1 VNVSGGVVGSSVG
14 CCRLNVLSRGHKWF
28 KDVYQ

>member
-1 VNVSGGVVGSSVG
+1 VNVSGGVVGSSG